1 MYLRA
6 RQVLPARV
14 HWPGMPLFVAVVILI
29 LILINSLYV
38 AAEFAAVGARRSR
51 VDELARNGNRR
62 AAMMAPVLRD
72 PAALD
77 RYVAAIGIT
86 LSSLV
91 LGAYGQAA
99 IAVPL
104 GPNLSAWTGLDLPSA
119 QSLSATGVL
128 VVLTAFQ
135 VVIGEL
141 VPKSVA
147 LQYPTKTALLTV
159 VPMRWSLWVMRWFIA
174 VLNGSGMAV
183 LRLLGMPAASH
194 GHIHSPDEIA
204 MLIAESRDGGLL
216 EPDEQRRL
224 HKALKLSR
232 RVARELMVPR
242 MEIVALDLRWPNA
255 RLLDAVISSPFTRLP
270 VYDGSIDR
278 VLGIVHARDVATT
291 FARTRNV
298 EDLRSILRPVPAIP
312 EWLPA
317 DEVLRTLREQRAHQA
332 LVLDEYG
339 GLAGLI
345 ALQDVVAELLGEV
358 RDEFQPVGRAPELLP
373 DGRLRLS
380 GQMSL
385 SEVPAWLGAIWRSEA
400 HTVAGHVIRALKR
413 IPREGEHVVVNGV
426 DTEIERTD
434 ERVPSSLVVIRPARG
449 ESRHD

>member
-1 MYLRA
+1 
-6 RQVLPARV
+6 
-14 HWPGMPLFVAVVILI
+14 
-29 LILINSLYV
+29 
-38 AAEFAAVGARRSR
+38 
-51 VDELARNGNRR
+51 
-62 AAMMAPVLRD
+62 
-72 PAALD
+72 
-77 RYVAAIGIT
+77 
-86 LSSLV
+86 
-91 LGAYGQAA
+91 
-99 IAVPL
+99 
-104 GPNLSAWTGLDLPSA
+104 
-119 QSLSATGVL
+119 
-128 VVLTAFQ
+128 
-135 VVIGEL
+135 
-141 VPKSVA
+141 
-147 LQYPTKTALLTV
+147 LTV
-159 VPMRWSLWVMRWFIA
+159 VPMRWSLWMLRWFIA
-174 VLNGSGMAV
+174 LLNGSGVAV
-183 LRLLGMPAASH
+183 LRMLGIRAASH

-242 MEIVALDLRWPNA
+242 TEIVAVDLRWPNT

-278 VLGIVHARDVATT
+278 VLGTVHARDVATS
-291 FARTRNV
+291 FARTRTL
-298 EDLRSILRPVPAIP
+298 ETLRSIIRPVPALP

-358 RDEFQPVGRAPELLP
+358 RDEFQPLVREAQMLA

-385 SEVPAWLGAIWRSEA
+385 SDVPAWLAARWRSEA

-413 IPREGEHVVVNGV
+413 IPREGERLVVNGV

-434 ERVPSSLVVIRPARG
+434 DRVPSSLIVTPPHG
-449 ESRHD
+449 ESAHG

>member
-1 MYLRA
+1 
-6 RQVLPARV
+6 
-14 HWPGMPLFVAVVILI
+14 
-29 LILINSLYV
+29 
-38 AAEFAAVGARRSR
+38 
-51 VDELARNGNRR
+51 
-62 AAMMAPVLRD
+62 
-72 PAALD
+72 
-77 RYVAAIGIT
+77 
-86 LSSLV
+86 
-91 LGAYGQAA
+91 
-99 IAVPL
+99 
-104 GPNLSAWTGLDLPSA
+104 
-119 QSLSATGVL
+119 
-128 VVLTAFQ
+128 
-135 VVIGEL
+135 
-141 VPKSVA
+141 
-147 LQYPTKTALLTV
+147 
-159 VPMRWSLWVMRWFIA
+159 MRWSLWMLRWFIA
-174 VLNGSGMAV
+174 LLNGSGVAV

-242 MEIVALDLRWPNA
+242 TEIVALDLRWPNT

-278 VLGIVHARDVATT
+278 VLGIVHARDVATS
-291 FARTRNV
+291 FARTRTL
-298 EDLRSILRPVPAIP
+298 ETLRSIIRPVPALP

-358 RDEFQPVGRAPELLP
+358 RDEFQPLVREAQMLA

-385 SEVPAWLGAIWRSEA
+385 SDVPSWLAARWRSEA

-413 IPREGEHVVVNGV
+413 IPREGERLVVNGV
-426 DTEIERTD
+426 ETEIERTD
-434 ERVPSSLVVIRPARG
+434 DRVPSSLVVTPPHG
-449 ESRHD
+449 ESTHG

>member
-1 MYLRA
+1 
-6 RQVLPARV
+6 
-14 HWPGMPLFVAVVILI
+14 MPLVVALVILF

-51 VDELARNGNRR
+51 IEELARSGNRL
-62 AAMMAPVLRD
+62 AGVLVPVLRD

-77 RYVAAIGIT
+77 RYVAACQIGIT
-86 LSSLV
+86 ISSLV

-119 QSLSATGVL
+119 ESLAATTVL
-128 VVLTAFQ
+128 VALTGFQ
-135 VVIGEL
+135 VVLGEL

-147 LQYPTKTALLTV
+147 LQYPTSTALFTV
-159 VPMRWSLWVMRWFIA
+159 IPMRWSLWSMRWFIA
-174 VLNGSGMAV
+174 ALNGSGVAV

-216 EPDEQRRL
+216 EPAEQRRL

-242 MEIVALDLRWPNA
+242 TEIVALDLRWPNT

-278 VLGIVHARDVATT
+278 VLGIVHARDVATS
-291 FARTRNV
+291 FARTRSV
-298 EDLRSILRPVPAIP
+298 EALRSILRPVPAIP

-317 DEVLRTLREQRAHQA
+317 DEVLRTLREQRVHQA
-332 LVLDEYG
+332 LVVDEYG

-345 ALQDVVAELLGEV
+345 ALQDVVSELLGEV
-358 RDEFQPVGRAPELLP
+358 RDEFQPVVREPQWLP

-385 SEVPAWLGAIWRSEA
+385 SDVPAWLGALWRSEA

-426 DTEIERTD
+426 DTEIERAD
-434 ERVPSSLVVIRPARG
+434 ERVPSSLVVIRPSHG
-449 ESRHD
+449 KPSHG

>member
-1 MYLRA
+1 
-6 RQVLPARV
+6 
-14 HWPGMPLFVAVVILI
+14 MPLVVALIILV
-29 LILINSLYV
+29 LVLINSFYV
-38 AAEFAAVGARRSR
+38 AAEFSAVGARRSR
-51 VDELARNGNRR
+51 IEELARNGNRF
-62 AAMMAPVLRD
+62 AVMMTPVLRD

-77 RYVAAIGIT
+77 RYVAACQIGIT
-86 LSSLV
+86 LSSLM

-99 IAVPL
+99 VAVPL

-119 QSLSATGVL
+119 QSLAATGVL
-128 VVLTAFQ
+128 LVLTAFQ
-135 VVIGEL
+135 VVVGEL

-147 LQYPTKTALLTV
+147 LQFPTKTALFTV
-159 VPMRWSLWVMRWFIA
+159 IPMRWSLWVMRWFIA
-174 VLNGSGMAV
+174 FLNGSGVAV
-183 LRLLGMPAASH
+183 LRLLRMPAASH

-242 MEIVALDLRWPNA
+242 TEIVALDLRWPNA
-255 RLLDAVISSPFTRLP
+255 RLIDAVISSPFTRLP

-278 VLGIVHARDVATT
+278 VLGIVHARDVATS
-291 FARTRNV
+291 FARTRGA
-298 EDLRSILRPVPAIP
+298 EILRSIIRPVPAIP

-317 DEVLRTLREQRAHQA
+317 DEVLRLLREQRAHQA

-358 RDEFQPVGRAPELLP
+358 RDEFQPTAKSPQRLP

-385 SEVPAWLGAIWRSEA
+385 SEVPAWLATRWRSEA

-413 IPREGEHVVVNGV
+413 IPREGERVLISGV
-426 DTEIERTD
+426 ETEIERTD
-434 ERVPSSLVVIRPARG
+434 DRVPSSLIVTPPKG
-449 ESRHD
+449 EFADG

>member
-1 MYLRA
+1 
-6 RQVLPARV
+6 
-14 HWPGMPLFVAVVILI
+14 MPVVVALVILL
-29 LILINSLYV
+29 LILVNSLYV

-51 VDELARNGNRR
+51 IEELARSGNRW
-62 AAMMAPVLRD
+62 AGLLTQVLRD

-77 RYVAAIGIT
+77 RYVAACQIGIT
-86 LSSLV
+86 ISSLV

-119 QSLSATGVL
+119 ASLAATSVL
-128 VVLTAFQ
+128 IVLTGFQ
-135 VVIGEL
+135 VVLGEL
-141 VPKSVA
+141 VPKSLA
-147 LQYPTKTALLTV
+147 LQYPTKTALFTIM
-159 VPMRWSLWVMRWFIA
+159 PMRWSLWVMRWFIA
-174 VLNGSGMAV
+174 VLNGSGVAV
-183 LRLLGMPAASH
+183 LRLLGMSAASH

-224 HKALKLSR
+224 HQALKLSR

-242 MEIVALDLRWPNA
+242 TEMVAIDLRWPNA

-278 VLGIVHARDVATT
+278 VLGIVHARDVATSY
-291 FARTRNV
+291 ARTRSL
-298 EDLRSILRPVPAIP
+298 ETLRSIIRPIPALP

-317 DEVLRTLREQRAHQA
+317 DEVLRTLREQRTQQA
-332 LVLDEYG
+332 LVLDAYG

-345 ALQDVVAELLGEV
+345 ALQDVVSELLGEV
-358 RDEFQPVGRAPELLP
+358 RDEFQPVVREPQLLA
-373 DGRLRLS
+373 DGRVRLS

-385 SEVPAWLGAIWRSEA
+385 SDLPPWLAAKWRSEA

-413 IPREGEHVVVNGV
+413 IPRESERLLVNGIE
-426 DTEIERTD
+426 TEIERSD
-434 ERVPSSLVVIRPARG
+434 ERVPSSLIVTPPSG
-449 ESRHD
+449 EPRHG